1 MQTDTIYAPAT
12 PAGGAIGVIRLSGG
26 EAHSVLGTVFS
37 AKPPFSHAVM
47 RHGYIEHDGKRID
60 EVMAVCFIAPRSYT
74 GEDMAEIYAHGGNVS
89 VSRIMAAL
97 AANGARLAEP
107 GEFTRRAFENGKMDL
122 SAAGAVME
130 LIGANSTAAADAAM
144 RQLSG
149 GLFEKISQIQA
160 LLTDAL
166 SIIEAGIEYPDEDIE
181 ADVRGDALPLIEKA
195 LQSTQR
201 LAASF
206 EAGRLLRNGCGVAI
220 VGRPNVGKSS
230 LFNMLLGY
238 DRAIVTAAAGTTR
251 DAVDDI
257 TMHGGAPIRLID
269 TAGQREAQDEAER
282 IGIERAQDAAKGA
295 DIKLLVVDRSAG
307 INDEDKRLFASLDG
321 DVVVVLNKSDLEAAV
336 TAQQARETFGC
347 DVFEVSALSGLGRD
361 ELLCRIH
368 PPVRGEADDVAV
380 TSERHRDILCAAA
393 QSLNFAQSAFDTAD
407 LDCVTIDIKEAW
419 DRLGEITGH
428 TATQE
433 IINQIFDT
441 FCLGK

>member
-12 PAGGAIGVIRLSGG
+12 PGGGAIGVIRLSGSD
-26 EAHSVLGTVFS
+26 AHGVLGKVFS
-37 AKPPFSHAVM
+37 PKASFSHAVM
-47 RHGYIEHDGKRID
+47 RHGYIEYGGSRID
-60 EVMAVCFIAPRSYT
+60 EVMAVCFFAPRSYT
-74 GEDMAEIYAHGGNVS
+74 GEDMAEIYAHGGRLS
-89 VSRIMAAL
+89 LSRVMAAL
-97 AANGARLAEP
+97 AAQGARLAEP

-130 LIGANSTAAADAAM
+130 LIGANSSSAADAAM

-149 GLFEKISQIQA
+149 GLCEKITQIQA

-181 ADVRGDALPLIEKA
+181 ADVRDDALPLVQKA
-195 LQSTQR
+195 LQNVHR

-206 EAGRLLRNGCGVAI
+206 EAGRLLRYGCGVAI

-238 DRAIVTAAAGTTR
+238 DRAIVTAVAGTTR

-295 DIKLLVVDRSAG
+295 DIKLLVIDRSAG
-307 INDEDKRLFASLDG
+307 ITDEDKGIYSSLDG
-321 DVVVVLNKSDLEAAV
+321 DVIVVLNKSDLETAV
-336 TAQQARETFGC
+336 TAQQARDTFGC
-347 DVFEVSALSGLGRD
+347 DVFEVSALSGIGRD

-368 PPVRGEADDVAV
+368 PPVRGEADDMAV
-380 TSERHRDILCAAA
+380 TSERHRDILCATA
-393 QSLNFAQSAFDTAD
+393 QSLESAQSAFDTAD

-433 IINQIFDT
+433 IIDQIFDT